1 MWQKFSNMAS
11 SRVLEREVQ
20 EEPRRVA
27 ATNLDFCERKYSLL
41 IIIGRISHPG
51 QAGHIGDEIQRGIR
65 SWDVDLISCNL
76 NLYLQEF
83 LSHHTVSFKGAGQKC
98 LRHSTRVLDTQ
109 VLISPSQEQTRS
121 EVFALLSRD
130 SAHKL
135 LVLTGQSVED
145 SGDLLFHKGFFSP
158 HQLKRILTEQFT
170 DQENTVSSLPSSN
183 LSLTLSCPNIGQ
195 WRKTLLGNQP
205 FQGPFTPHINPPE
218 VLPAMEAL
226 GDFTSLVS
234 GSLCPLS
241 PFDLLPPPGT
251 VGFLKLSRPCCY
263 VFPAGRGDCAFFAVN
278 GFTLLVDGGS
288 DSQACFWKL
297 VRHLDRVDAVL
308 LTHIGTEN
316 LPGVNTFLERKV
328 AELEMGLDVK
338 DDLSKRLIS
347 PELGVVFFNAPSRL
361 QIEQQ
366 PCVDSVLKSTDQAT
380 LTLQLLNKLDIRP
393 QPMFRPPGVPIE
405 PLTLFQKM
413 GVGQLELYILTPG
426 KNSQEYQTLMQNW
439 PDNMSPTSQSLTLP
453 LTALASVCALLV
465 WHPACPQEK
474 VVRVLFPGVTPQMK
488 VLEGLEKL
496 RGLAFLQKPTVTTGD
511 LEGLGEHRQAKRT
524 ESQDSGKSLGKEAT
538 PRLGKEKGFREEGK
552 EKGKVVNGSGM
563 KEEGKRDVDKTKMKE
578 IGVKQ
583 KAALSDKNTA
593 KKGGGKDVKKEQ
605 KTGKREENGPK
616 RKEQVKKE
624 GLPSKPKNEIK
635 TKPKKDAKNDSKTG
649 GNKTSKASGK
659 ETKTDSNL
667 DVKKAHMNSEL
678 PNNNS
683 ANSAT
688 GTSENL
694 EPEGPDQEQKNPKME
709 IEENPCVSK
718 MSTPEDMTADF
729 LRLRQETERE
739 EAQVKAAD
747 KGMDK
752 SGESGNDKSLGGL
765 CEETS
770 KVPETLGEEAAGE
783 AGMKEGGSGG
793 NGGQERTGDKADVDL
808 LTSGGCATVDQPETA
823 NKAEKLS
830 KVVGFPSPLNKPPKS
845 EHAAQLDLTPT
856 EYTLLDG
863 ALRNSPPSRSSP
875 ENQAPP
881 SPDEETVE
889 PISPDSRPNSAGHT
903 PYCLSPDDVWCNR
916 DTLNRL
922 QAQIGNV
929 ETADATQLS
938 GSSRSS
944 RQSEGQ
950 LSDPKS
956 TLESHTTS
964 TPREK
969 HLGFLSLGSFKDG
982 GSDPSPSVATTT
994 TTHSMPAEVSS
1005 PQSTEVDESL
1015 SMSFEQGPT
1024 YMSQRDGDDSSHHSN
1039 GSHFVDCDFRVG
1051 MSLPLKKPPRSLGQG
1066 SEMGRP
1072 PGPNSLH
1079 FESAA
1084 HDVDLCLVSPCEFK
1098 HFKPPDCSS
1107 GTSDPS
1113 RGALGPNHHGNNN
1126 NNNPRDN
1133 TSVSE
1138 SNAPLCTEDCPST
1151 TADGAL
1157 DSDEE
1162 ESCSEPTN
1170 SLHDHPTCQSLPPD
1184 PLPAPLRDS
1193 PPLPPQ
1199 PDSSMPIPQS
1209 DSDAHGKGAKATGIQ
1224 GKRTTR
1230 VSEGSQRSGSVGGA
1244 TQAGKSRTGGQS
1256 GGTKGARDNHPST
1269 RTSSSSA
1276 RTAPA
1281 KSSPSPG
1288 SKSSSVG
1295 EVSVYVDLAYIPS
1308 GASSPSVN
1316 VDFFRCVRSSCYI
1329 ISGNSPEREERMR
1342 HTLDALLDGK
1352 KSWPDPMQ
1360 VTVIPTFDSVPMQE
1374 WYQQTLDRQKELSIT
1389 VLGSNSTVA
1398 MQDETFPACKIEF

>member
-1 MWQKFSNMAS
+1 MAS
-11 SRVLEREVQ
+11 SRVLGREVQ
-20 EEPRRVA
+20 EEQRRAA
-27 ATNLDFCERKYSLL
+27 ATNLAFCDRKFSLL
-41 IIIGRISHPG
+41 IIIGRIRHPSLTG
-51 QAGHIGDEIQRGIR
+51 QITKEIERGIR

-83 LSHHTVSFKGAGQKC
+83 LSHHTVSFKGAGQRC

-109 VLISPSQEQTRS
+109 VLISPSQEQVHS
-121 EVFALLSRD
+121 EVCGLLTSE

-135 LVLTGQSVED
+135 LVLAGQSVEE
-145 SGDLLFHKGFFSP
+145 SGDLLFHRGLFSP
-158 HQLKRILTEQFT
+158 NQLKHILKEQVRLFSSL
-170 DQENTVSSLPSSN
+170 NAVSSLPSSK

-195 WRKTLLGNQP
+195 WRKTLLGPQP
-205 FQGPFTPHINPPE
+205 FQGPLTLHINPPE

-234 GSLCPLS
+234 GSLSSLS

-278 GFTLLVDGGS
+278 GFTVLVDGGS

-328 AELEMGLDVK
+328 AELEMGSDVK

-361 QIEQQ
+361 QTEQQ
-366 PCVDSVLKSTDQAT
+366 PNVDNVLKSADQAT
-380 LTLQLLNKLDIRP
+380 LTLQLLKKLDISP
-393 QPMFRPPGVPIE
+393 QPMFRPRGVPIE

-413 GVGQLELYILTPG
+413 GVGQLELYILNPG
-426 KNSQEYQTLMQNW
+426 KTSQEYQTLIQNW
-439 PDNMSPTSQSLTLP
+439 PDMSSTPQSQTLP

-474 VVRVLFPGVTPQMK
+474 VVRVLFPGVTPQAK

-496 RGLAFLQKPTVTTGD
+496 RGLAFLQKATVTTGD
-511 LEGLGEHRQAKRT
+511 LEGLGEDRQAKRT
-524 ESQDSGKSLGKEAT
+524 DSQDSDRSVGKETT
-538 PRLGKEKGFREEGK
+538 PRLGKERGVRETGKDAQVK
-552 EKGKVVNGSGM
+552 EKGKVLNGAGM
-563 KEEGKRDVDKTKMKE
+563 REEGKRDADKSKIKE
-578 IGVKQ
+578 TGVKQ
-583 KAALSDKNTA
+583 KAPLSDKNTA
-593 KKGGGKDVKKEQ
+593 KKGGGRDAKKEE

-616 RKEQVKKE
+616 RKEQAKKE
-624 GLPSKPKNEIK
+624 VLPSKPKNENK
-635 TKPKKDAKNDSKTG
+635 TKLKKEAKNDSKTG
-649 GNKTSKASGK
+649 GKKTSKGK
-659 ETKTDSNL
+659 EMKTDSNL
-667 DVKKAHMNSEL
+667 DAKKAHVNTEL
-678 PNNNS
+678 PNNHS
-683 ANSAT
+683 AIPNT
-688 GTSENL
+688 GSLSENQ
-694 EPEGPDQEQKNPKME
+694 EPEGVDKEQQNPK
-709 IEENPCVSK
+709 IEKESQENPCGSK
-718 MSTPEDMTADF
+718 MSTPEDMTVDF
-729 LRLRQETERE
+729 LRLREETERE
-739 EAQVKAAD
+739 EAQVVTAD
-747 KGMDK
+747 KGKEK
-752 SGESGNDKSLGGL
+752 SSESGNEKSLGGL
-765 CEETS
+765 GKETGNDA
-770 KVPETLGEEAAGE
+770 PEILGEEAAGG
-783 AGMKEGGSGG
+783 AGITGGESGG
-793 NGGQERTGDKADVDL
+793 EKADVNL
-808 LTSGGCATVDQPETA
+808 LTGAATAHQPGTA
-823 NKAEKLS
+823 DKPEKPA
-830 KVVGFPSPLNKPPKS
+830 KVVGFPSPLNKTPKS
-845 EHAAQLDLTPT
+845 ERADQLDLTPT

-863 ALRNSPPSRSSP
+863 ALKSSPASRSSP
-875 ENQAPP
+875 ENQAPV

-889 PISPDSRPNSAGHT
+889 PGSPDSRPNSAGHT

-922 QAQIGNV
+922 QAQIGHSD
-929 ETADATQLS
+929 TTDAAQTS
-938 GSSRSS
+938 GSS
-944 RQSEGQ
+944 RQSE
-950 LSDPKS
+950 SKS
-956 TLESHTTS
+956 TPESHTTS
-964 TPREK
+964 NPREK
-969 HLGFLSLGSFKDG
+969 HLSFLSLGSFKEG
-982 GSDPSPSVATTT
+982 ASDPSPSVATTT

-1024 YMSQRDGDDSSHHSN
+1024 TVSQREGDDSTHHSHSN
-1039 GSHFVDCDFRVG
+1039 GGHFVDCDFRVG
-1051 MSLPLKKPPRSLGQG
+1051 MSLPLKKPPRTVGQG

-1072 PGPNSLH
+1072 PGPNTLH
-1079 FESAA
+1079 FESPA

-1098 HFKPPDCSS
+1098 HFKPPDSNS
-1107 GTSDPS
+1107 GGSDPS
-1113 RGALGPNHHGNNN
+1113 RGALGPHHHGNNN
-1126 NNNPRDN
+1126 NNPRD
-1133 TSVSE
+1133 SSASE

-1157 DSDEE
+1157 DSDED

-1184 PLPAPLRDS
+1184 PPPAPLRDS

-1199 PDSSMPIPQS
+1199 PDASMPVPQS
-1209 DSDAHGKGAKATGIQ
+1209 DSEAHGKGAKTAGMR
-1224 GKRTTR
+1224 GKRTPG
-1230 VSEGSQRSGSVGGA
+1230 VIEASQRSGSAGGS
-1244 TQAGKSRTGGQS
+1244 TQTGKGRTGGQS
-1256 GGTKGARDNHPST
+1256 GGMKGARDNHSVT
-1269 RTSSSSA
+1269 RTLSSSA

-1288 SKSSSVG
+1288 SKSSSAG

-1308 GASSPSVN
+1308 GASSPTVS

-1329 ISGNSPEREERMR
+1329 ISGDSPEREELMR

-1352 KSWPDPMQ
+1352 ASWPDPMQ
-1360 VTVIPTFDSVPMQE
+1360 VTVIPTFESPSMQE
-1374 WYQQTLDRQKELSIT
+1374 WYQQTLDRQRELSIT